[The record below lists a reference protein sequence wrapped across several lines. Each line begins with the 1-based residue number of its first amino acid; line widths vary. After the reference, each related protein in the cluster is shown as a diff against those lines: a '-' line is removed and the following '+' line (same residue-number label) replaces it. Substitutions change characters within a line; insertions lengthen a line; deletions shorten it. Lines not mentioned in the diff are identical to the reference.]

1 MPFPSFST
9 WEPLTMVGEHNAYA
23 FPRPQTTTF
32 STGLRGRTG
41 QQSQCLRALGLGS
54 RGEAAP
60 QHPVHLELLHRST
73 KRTLTSGGWEGLGG
87 GWVCISRASLLYL
100 PAVCLF
106 FSKSHTAGSTHLG
119 HTASRGAFYIATPT
133 PLVSSHSV
141 SSSRKSSLT
150 FLPLGALPL

>member
-1 MPFPSFST
+1 
-9 WEPLTMVGEHNAYA
+9 MVGEHNAYA

-87 GWVCISRASLLYL
+87 AGCAFQGLLCCICPRLA
-100 PAVCLF
+100 
-106 FSKSHTAGSTHLG
+106 FSS
-119 HTASRGAFYIATPT
+119 P
-133 PLVSSHSV
+133 
-141 SSSRKSSLT
+141 SLT
-150 FLPLGALPL
+150 QPVLPTWDIQPPVEPPDSIS